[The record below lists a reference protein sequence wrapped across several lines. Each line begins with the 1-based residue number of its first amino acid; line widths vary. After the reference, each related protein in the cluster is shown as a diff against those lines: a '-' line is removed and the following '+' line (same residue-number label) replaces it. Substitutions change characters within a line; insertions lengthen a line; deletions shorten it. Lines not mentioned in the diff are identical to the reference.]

1 MEYLADIVD
10 TAHIL
15 YCNRYTLYLATLKKK
30 IDEISINLIKKKV
43 DKVIVLSLM
52 KKKNQIASFFVD
64 FER

>member
-30 IDEISINLIKKKV
+30 LMKFRLILLKKKV

-52 KKKNQIASFFVD
+52 KKKNQIAPFFVD